1 MKAKQKTKRTYNL
14 SAIARRLQH
23 YLKDQKFVAVFI
35 AIALIA
41 STIFIIFAPIVTKD
55 VTDSIANS
63 ISRKTDMNFI
73 YIGQQLILLAVLY
86 ILSAGCSYYATIKT
100 TYLSQ
105 LVIKRLREDI
115 QEKLNKLTLNVLD
128 QSERGDLL
136 SRVTNDATTLSGAL
150 QGNVTQILVQGTTII
165 GIIAMMLVLNIQLSL
180 IFFIA
185 IPLSYYVMKL
195 ITKKTQ
201 VLFRRQQQELGSLNG
216 LIEEVYAGHLIVK
229 SFNNEAKAAQKFDD
243 INQRFFKS
251 YLNSRFYSGLTSPL
265 MKLINNLAYIGICVA
280 GGIFV
285 ITGTLTIGGIQAFL
299 IYANNIAS
307 PIALISNNLNFIQAG
322 AAAAERIF
330 EFLDREEETE
340 DVGTEVL
347 NVENTKGRIEFRN
360 VEFGYTAE
368 RTLFHDVSLKAEPGD
383 ILAVVGPSGAGKTTL
398 VNLLMRFYE
407 INQGSIL
414 IEGQNIKNLSRHNLR
429 SAFGMVLQ
437 DTWLFDGTIAENIGY
452 GKNKASREEVI
463 DAAKKAQCDEFIRKL
478 PLGYETRIGGDFTTL
493 SEGECQLLA
502 IARTIIAD
510 PKVLILDEA
519 TSSVDTRTEILITR
533 AMEAMMKGRTT
544 FIIAHRLFTIKNA
557 DKIIFM
563 MAGDIKEVGS
573 HTELMKQNGL
583 YANLYLSASD
593 N

>member
-1 MKAKQKTKRTYNL
+1 MKAKKRKYSFGSLGKRL
-14 SAIARRLQH
+14 SH
-23 YLKDQKFVAVFI
+23 YLKDKKHVIFFVAL
-35 AIALIA
+35 ALIA
-41 STIFIIFAPIVTKD
+41 STIFAIFAPVVTKD
-55 VTDSIANS
+55 VTDSIADS
-63 ISRKTDMNFI
+63 ITKNADIDFS
-73 YIGQQLILLAVLY
+73 YIGQQLLILAALY
-86 ILSAGCSYYATIKT
+86 ILSAGFAYYATMRT

-105 LVIKRLREDI
+105 LAIKRLRSDI

-150 QGNVTQILVQGTTII
+150 ESNLTQILVQATSII
-165 GIIAMMLVLNIQLSL
+165 GIIVMMLILNVQLSL
-180 IFFIA
+180 IFFVA
-185 IPLSYYVMKL
+185 IPLSYFVMKL

-201 VLFRRQQQELGSLNG
+201 VLFRRQQKELGALNG
-216 LIEEVYAGHLIVK
+216 LIEEVYDGHLIVK
-229 SFNNEAKAAQKFDD
+229 SFNHEAKSSEKFDA

-251 YLNSRFYSGLTSPL
+251 YLSSRFYSGLSSPL
-265 MKLINNLAYIGICVA
+265 MKLINNLAYIGICVV

-285 ITGTLTIGGIQAFL
+285 ITGTMTIGTIQAFL

-307 PIALISNNLNFIQAG
+307 PTALISNNLNFIQAG

-330 EFLDREEETE
+330 EFLDQEEEQP
-340 DVGTEVL
+340 DLGTEVL
-347 NVENTKGRIEFRN
+347 DVTTATGRIEFN
-360 VEFGYTAE
+360 HVEFGYIPE
-368 RTLFHDVSLKAEPGD
+368 RTLFHDVSLTAEPGE

-414 IEGQNIKNLSRHNLR
+414 LEGKNVKNLTRSNLR

-437 DTWLFDGTIAENIGY
+437 DTWLFDGTIEENIAY
-452 GKNKASREEVI
+452 GKNGATRDDVI
-463 DAAKKAQCDEFIRKL
+463 AAAKKAQCDEFIRKL

-519 TSSVDTRTEILITR
+519 TSSVDTRTEILITQ

-563 MAGDIKEVGS
+563 KEGDIKEVGS
-573 HTELMKQNGL
+573 HAELMKLGGL
-583 YANLYLSASD
+583 YAHLYLSASD

>member
-1 MKAKQKTKRTYNL
+1 MKAKKRKYSFGSLGKRL
-14 SAIARRLQH
+14 SH
-23 YLKDQKFVAVFI
+23 YLKDKKHVIFFVAL
-35 AIALIA
+35 ALIA
-41 STIFIIFAPIVTKD
+41 STIFAIFAPVVTKD
-55 VTDSIANS
+55 VTDSIADS
-63 ISRKTDMNFI
+63 ITKNADIDFS
-73 YIGQQLILLAVLY
+73 YIGQQLLILAALY
-86 ILSAGCSYYATIKT
+86 ILSAGFAYYATMRT

-105 LVIKRLREDI
+105 LAIKRLRSDI

-150 QGNVTQILVQGTTII
+150 ESNLTQILVQATSII
-165 GIIAMMLVLNIQLSL
+165 GIIVMMLILNVQLSL
-180 IFFIA
+180 IFFVA
-185 IPLSYYVMKL
+185 IPLSYFVMKL

-201 VLFRRQQQELGSLNG
+201 VLFRRQQKELGALNG
-216 LIEEVYAGHLIVK
+216 LIEEVYDGHLIVK
-229 SFNNEAKAAQKFDD
+229 SFNHEAKSSEKFDA

-251 YLNSRFYSGLTSPL
+251 YLSSRFYSGLSSPL
-265 MKLINNLAYIGICVA
+265 MKLINNLAYIGICVV

-285 ITGTLTIGGIQAFL
+285 ITGTMTIGTIQAFL

-307 PIALISNNLNFIQAG
+307 PTALISNNLNFIQAG

-330 EFLDREEETE
+330 EFLDQEEEQP
-340 DVGTEVL
+340 DLGTEVL
-347 NVENTKGRIEFRN
+347 DVTTASGRIEFN
-360 VEFGYTAE
+360 HVEFGYIPE
-368 RTLFHDVSLKAEPGD
+368 RTLFHDVSLTAEPGE

-414 IEGQNIKNLSRHNLR
+414 LEGKNVKNLTRPNLR

-437 DTWLFDGTIAENIGY
+437 DTWLFDGTIEENIAY
-452 GKNKASREEVI
+452 GKSGATRDDVI
-463 DAAKKAQCDEFIRKL
+463 AAAKKAQCDEFIRKL

-519 TSSVDTRTEILITR
+519 TSSVDTRTEILITQ

-563 MAGDIKEVGS
+563 KEGDIKEVGS
-573 HTELMKQNGL
+573 HAELMKLGGL
-583 YANLYLSASD
+583 YAHLYLSASD

>member
-1 MKAKQKTKRTYNL
+1 MKTKKRKYSFGAIGQRL
-14 SAIARRLQH
+14 SH
-23 YLKDQKFVAVFI
+23 YLKDKKHLIFFVAV
-35 AIALIA
+35 ALIA
-41 STIFIIFAPIVTKD
+41 STIFAIFAPVVTKD
-55 VTDSIANS
+55 ITDSIADS
-63 ISRKTDMNFI
+63 ITKNTDIDFS
-73 YIGQQLILLAVLY
+73 YISQQLIILAALY
-86 ILSAGCSYYATIKT
+86 ILSAGFAYYATMRT

-105 LVIKRLREDI
+105 LAIKRLRADI

-136 SRVTNDATTLSGAL
+136 SRVTNDATTLSSAL
-150 QGNVTQILVQGTTII
+150 QSNLTQILVQATSII
-165 GIIAMMLVLNIQLSL
+165 GIIVMMLVLNVQLSL

-185 IPLSYYVMKL
+185 LPLSYFVMKL

-216 LIEEVYAGHLIVK
+216 LIEEVYDGHLIVK
-229 SFNNEAKAAQKFDD
+229 SFNHEAKSAEKFDA

-251 YLNSRFYSGLTSPL
+251 YLSSQFYSGLSAPL
-265 MKLINNLAYIGICVA
+265 MKLINNLAYIGICVM

-285 ITGTLTIGGIQAFL
+285 ITGTMTIGTIQAFL

-307 PIALISNNLNFIQAG
+307 PTALISNNLNFIQAG

-330 EFLDREEETE
+330 EFLDREEEQP
-340 DVGTEVL
+340 DRGTEVL
-347 NVENTKGRIEFRN
+347 DVATTKGRIEFKN
-360 VEFGYTAE
+360 VEFGYLPE
-368 RTLFHDVSLKAEPGD
+368 RTLFHDVSLTAEPGE

-414 IEGQNIKNLSRHNLR
+414 LEGLNVKNLTRPNLR

-437 DTWLFDGTIAENIGY
+437 DTWLFDGTIEENIAY
-452 GKNKASREEVI
+452 GKSGATREDVI
-463 DAAKKAQCDEFIRKL
+463 AAAKKAQCDEFIRKL
-478 PLGYETRIGGDFTTL
+478 PRGYETRIGGDFTTL

-519 TSSVDTRTEILITR
+519 TSSVDTRTEILITQ

-563 MAGDIKEVGS
+563 MEGDIKEVGS
-573 HTELMKQNGL
+573 HAELMKLGGL

>member
-1 MKAKQKTKRTYNL
+1 MIKQKSKRKYSFMT
-14 SAIARRLQH
+14 IVRRLKD
-23 YLKDQKFVAVFI
+23 YLNDKKLTAVCV
-35 AIALIA
+35 AIALIF
-41 STIFIIFAPIVTKD
+41 STVFTIFAPIVTKY

-63 ISRKTDMNFI
+63 VAQSTAIDFV
-73 YIGQQLILLAVLY
+73 YIGRQLIVLAVLY
-86 ILSAGCSYYATIKT
+86 IFSAGLIYYATRRT

-105 LVIKRLREDI
+105 LVIKRLREEI
-115 QEKLNKLTLNVLD
+115 QEKLNKLSLNVID
-128 QSERGDLL
+128 QNERGDLL

-150 QGNVTQILVQGTTII
+150 EGNVTQILVQGTTII
-165 GIIAMMLVLNIQLSL
+165 GIIVMMLVVNIQLSL

-185 IPLSYYVMKL
+185 LPLSYFVMKL

-201 VLFRRQQQELGSLNG
+201 VLFRRQQKELGSLNG
-216 LIEEVYAGHLIVK
+216 LIEEVYDGHLIVK
-229 SFNNEAKAAQKFDD
+229 SFNYEEKAAEKFDD

-251 YLNSRFYSGLTSPL
+251 YLSSRFFSGLTSPL
-265 MKLINNLAYIGICVA
+265 MKLINNIAYIAICVI
-280 GGIFV
+280 GGILV
-285 ITGTLTIGGIQAFL
+285 ITGGLTIGGIQAFL
-299 IYANNIAS
+299 MYANNIAS
-307 PIALISNNLNFIQAG
+307 PIALISNNLNFLQSG

-330 EFLDREEETE
+330 QLLDEEEETE
-340 DVGTEVL
+340 DTGIVKLDVK
-347 NVENTKGRIEFRN
+347 NAKGSIAFEH
-360 VEFGYTAE
+360 VEFGYIPE
-368 RTLFHDVSLKAEPGD
+368 KTLFHDVSLKAEPGE

-407 INQGSIL
+407 INHGSIT
-414 IEGQNIKNLSRHNLR
+414 IEGLDIKDLTRRNLR

-437 DTWLFDGTIAENIGY
+437 DTWLFDGTIEENIAY
-452 GKNKASREEVI
+452 GKSGATRDEVI
-463 DAAKKAQCDEFIRKL
+463 LAAKKAQCDEFIRKL

-533 AMEAMMKGRTT
+533 AMEEMMKGRTT

-563 MAGDIKEVGS
+563 QDGDIREVGS
-573 HTELMKQNGL
+573 HRELMNKNGL

>member
-1 MKAKQKTKRTYNL
+1 MKAKRRKYSFGALGKRL
-14 SAIARRLQH
+14 SH
-23 YLKDQKFVAVFI
+23 YLNDKRHVIFFVAV
-35 AIALIA
+35 ALIA
-41 STIFIIFAPIVTKD
+41 STIFAIFAPVVTKD
-55 VTDSIANS
+55 VTDSIADSITKNS
-63 ISRKTDMNFI
+63 DIDFS
-73 YIGQQLILLAVLY
+73 YIGQQLLILAALY
-86 ILSAGCSYYATIKT
+86 ILSAGFAYYATMRT

-105 LVIKRLREDI
+105 LAIKRLRSDI

-150 QGNVTQILVQGTTII
+150 ESNLTQILVQATSII
-165 GIIAMMLVLNIQLSL
+165 GIIVMMLILNVQLSL
-180 IFFIA
+180 IFFVA
-185 IPLSYYVMKL
+185 IPLSYFVMKL

-201 VLFRRQQQELGSLNG
+201 VLFRRQQKELGALNG
-216 LIEEVYAGHLIVK
+216 LIEEVYDGHLIVK
-229 SFNNEAKAAQKFDD
+229 SFNHEAKSSEKFDA

-251 YLNSRFYSGLTSPL
+251 YLSSRFYSGLSSPL
-265 MKLINNLAYIGICVA
+265 MKLINNLAYIGICVV

-285 ITGTLTIGGIQAFL
+285 ITSTMTIGTIQAFL

-307 PIALISNNLNFIQAG
+307 PTALISNNLNFIQAG

-330 EFLDREEETE
+330 EFLDQEEEQP
-340 DVGTEVL
+340 DLGTEVL
-347 NVENTKGRIEFRN
+347 DVTTASGRIEFN
-360 VEFGYTAE
+360 HVEFGYIPE
-368 RTLFHDVSLKAEPGD
+368 RTLFHDVSLTAEPGE

-414 IEGQNIKNLSRHNLR
+414 LEGKNVKNLTRPNLR

-437 DTWLFDGTIAENIGY
+437 DTWLFDGTIEENIAY
-452 GKNKASREEVI
+452 GKNGATRDDVI
-463 DAAKKAQCDEFIRKL
+463 AAAKKAQCDEFIRKL

-502 IARTIIAD
+502 IARTIIAN

-519 TSSVDTRTEILITR
+519 TSSVDTRTEILITQ

-563 MAGDIKEVGS
+563 KEGDIKEVGS
-573 HTELMKQNGL
+573 HAELMKLGGL
-583 YANLYLSASD
+583 YAHLYLSASD

>member
-1 MKAKQKTKRTYNL
+1 MKAKKRKYSFGVIGKRL
-14 SAIARRLQH
+14 SH
-23 YLKDQKFVAVFI
+23 YLKDKRHVIFFVAV
-35 AIALIA
+35 ALIA
-41 STIFIIFAPIVTKD
+41 STIFAIFAPVVTKD
-55 VTDSIANS
+55 VTDSIADS
-63 ISRKTDMNFI
+63 ITKNTDIDFA
-73 YIGQQLILLAVLY
+73 YIGQQLLILAALY
-86 ILSAGCSYYATIKT
+86 ILSAGFAYYATMRT

-105 LVIKRLREDI
+105 LVIKRLRSDI

-150 QGNVTQILVQGTTII
+150 ESNLTQILVQATSII
-165 GIIAMMLVLNIQLSL
+165 GIIVMMLILNVQLSL
-180 IFFIA
+180 IFFVA
-185 IPLSYYVMKL
+185 IPLSYFVMKL

-201 VLFRRQQQELGSLNG
+201 VLFRRQQKELGALNG
-216 LIEEVYAGHLIVK
+216 LIEEVYDGHLIVK
-229 SFNNEAKAAQKFDD
+229 SFNQEAKSSEKFDA

-251 YLNSRFYSGLTSPL
+251 YLSSRFYSGLSSPL
-265 MKLINNLAYIGICVA
+265 MKLINNLAYIGICVV

-285 ITGTLTIGGIQAFL
+285 ITGTMTIGTIQAFL

-307 PIALISNNLNFIQAG
+307 PTALISNNLNFIQAG

-330 EFLDREEETE
+330 EFLDQEEEQP
-340 DVGTEVL
+340 DLGTEVL
-347 NVENTKGRIEFRN
+347 DVTTATGRIDFN
-360 VEFGYTAE
+360 HVEFGYIPE
-368 RTLFHDVSLKAEPGD
+368 RTLFHDVSLTAEPGE

-414 IEGQNIKNLSRHNLR
+414 LEGKNVKNLTRPNLR

-437 DTWLFDGTIAENIGY
+437 DTWLFDGTIEENIAY
-452 GKNKASREEVI
+452 GKSGATRDDVI
-463 DAAKKAQCDEFIRKL
+463 AAAKKAQCDEFIRKL

-519 TSSVDTRTEILITR
+519 TSSVDTRTEILITQ

-563 MAGDIKEVGS
+563 KEGDIKEVGS
-573 HTELMKQNGL
+573 HAELMKLDGL

>member
-1 MKAKQKTKRTYNL
+1 MKAKKRKYSFGALGKRL
-14 SAIARRLQH
+14 SH
-23 YLKDQKFVAVFI
+23 YLKDKKHVIFFVAL
-35 AIALIA
+35 ALIA
-41 STIFIIFAPIVTKD
+41 STIFAIFAPVVTKD
-55 VTDSIANS
+55 VTDSIADS
-63 ISRKTDMNFI
+63 ITKNADIDFS
-73 YIGQQLILLAVLY
+73 YIGQQLLILAALY
-86 ILSAGCSYYATIKT
+86 ILSAGFAYYATMRT

-105 LVIKRLREDI
+105 LAIKRLRSDI

-150 QGNVTQILVQGTTII
+150 ESNLTQILVQATSII
-165 GIIAMMLVLNIQLSL
+165 GIIVMMLILNVQLSL
-180 IFFIA
+180 IFFVA
-185 IPLSYYVMKL
+185 IPLSYFVMKL

-201 VLFRRQQQELGSLNG
+201 VLFRRQQKELGALNG
-216 LIEEVYAGHLIVK
+216 LIEEVYDGHLIVK
-229 SFNNEAKAAQKFDD
+229 SFNHEAKSSEKFDA

-251 YLNSRFYSGLTSPL
+251 YLSSRFYSGLSSPL
-265 MKLINNLAYIGICVA
+265 MKLINNLAYIGICVV

-285 ITGTLTIGGIQAFL
+285 ITGTMTIGTIQAFL

-307 PIALISNNLNFIQAG
+307 PTALISNNLNFIQAG

-330 EFLDREEETE
+330 EFLDQEEEQP
-340 DVGTEVL
+340 DLGTEVL
-347 NVENTKGRIEFRN
+347 DVTTATGRIEFN
-360 VEFGYTAE
+360 HVEFGYIPE
-368 RTLFHDVSLKAEPGD
+368 RTLFHDVSLTAEPGE

-414 IEGQNIKNLSRHNLR
+414 LEGKNVKNLTRPNLR

-437 DTWLFDGTIAENIGY
+437 DTWLFDGTIEENIAY
-452 GKNKASREEVI
+452 GKNGATRDDVI
-463 DAAKKAQCDEFIRKL
+463 AAAKKAQCDEFIRKL

-519 TSSVDTRTEILITR
+519 TSSVDTRTEILITQ

-563 MAGDIKEVGS
+563 KEGDIKEVGS
-573 HTELMKQNGL
+573 HAELMKLGGL
-583 YANLYLSASD
+583 YAHLYLSASD

>member
-1 MKAKQKTKRTYNL
+1 VKAKQKTKRKYSF
-14 SAIARRLQH
+14 SAISGRLQH
-23 YLKDQKFVAVFI
+23 YLKDQKHVAIFI
-35 AIALIA
+35 FISLIA

-63 ISRKTDMNFI
+63 ITQKTNINFI
-73 YIGQQLILLAVLY
+73 YIGQQLILLTALY
-86 ILSAGCSYYATIKT
+86 ILSAGFAFYATIRT

-115 QEKLNKLTLNVLD
+115 QKKLNKLTLNVLD
-128 QSERGDLL
+128 QSARGDLL
-136 SRVTNDATTLSGAL
+136 SRVTNDATTLAGAL
-150 QGNVTQILVQGTTII
+150 EGNVTQILVQGTTII
-165 GIIAMMLVLNIQLSL
+165 GILVMMFVLNIQLSL

-201 VLFRRQQQELGSLNG
+201 VLFRRQQKELGSLNG
-216 LIEEVYAGHLIVK
+216 LIEEVYDGHLIVK
-229 SFNNEAKAAQKFDD
+229 SFNNEAKAAEKFDS

-251 YLNSRFYSGLTSPL
+251 YLSSRFYSGLTSPL
-265 MKLINNLAYIGICVA
+265 MKLINNMAYIGICVA

-285 ITGTLTIGGIQAFL
+285 INGTMTIGGIQAFL

-330 EFLDREEETE
+330 EFLDREEEKE

-347 NVENTKGRIEFRN
+347 NVEKAKGSIEFKN

-383 ILAVVGPSGAGKTTL
+383 VLAVVGPSGAGKTTL

-407 INQGSIL
+407 INHGSIL
-414 IEGQNIKNLSRHNLR
+414 IEGQNIENLKRHNLR

-437 DTWLFDGTIAENIGY
+437 DTWLFDGTIEENIGY
-452 GKNKASREEVI
+452 GKSDATREEVI

-519 TSSVDTRTEILITR
+519 TSSVDTRTEILITQ

-563 MAGDIKEVGS
+563 KDGDIREVGS
-573 HTELMKQNGL
+573 HNELMKQNGL

>member
-1 MKAKQKTKRTYNL
+1 MKAKKRKYSFGAIGKRL
-14 SAIARRLQH
+14 SH
-23 YLKDQKFVAVFI
+23 YLKDKKHVIFFVAV
-35 AIALIA
+35 ALIA
-41 STIFIIFAPIVTKD
+41 STIFAIFAPVVTKD
-55 VTDSIANS
+55 VTDSIADS
-63 ISRKTDMNFI
+63 IAKNTDIDFS
-73 YIGQQLILLAVLY
+73 YIGQQLIILAALY
-86 ILSAGCSYYATIKT
+86 ILSAGFAYYATMRT

-105 LVIKRLREDI
+105 LAIKRLRADI

-150 QGNVTQILVQGTTII
+150 ESNLTQILVQATSII
-165 GIIAMMLVLNIQLSL
+165 GIIVMMLVLNVQLSL
-180 IFFIA
+180 IFFVA
-185 IPLSYYVMKL
+185 LPLSYFVMKL

-201 VLFRRQQQELGSLNG
+201 VLFRRQQKELGALNG
-216 LIEEVYAGHLIVK
+216 LIEEVYDGHLIIK
-229 SFNNEAKAAQKFDD
+229 SFNHEAKSAEKFDG

-251 YLNSRFYSGLTSPL
+251 YLSSRFYSGLSAPL
-265 MKLINNLAYIGICVA
+265 MKLINNLAYIGICVV

-307 PIALISNNLNFIQAG
+307 PTALISNNLNFIQSG

-330 EFLDREEETE
+330 EFLDREEEQA

-347 NVENTKGRIEFRN
+347 DVAKAKGSIEFNN
-360 VEFGYTAE
+360 VEFGYIPG
-368 RTLFHDVSLKAEPGD
+368 RTLFHDVSLKAEPGE

-407 INQGSIL
+407 INRGSIL
-414 IEGQNIKNLSRHNLR
+414 LEGLNVKDLTRHNLR

-437 DTWLFDGTIAENIGY
+437 DTWLFDGTIEENIAY
-452 GKNKASREEVI
+452 GKSGATREDVI
-463 DAAKKAQCDEFIRKL
+463 AAAKKAQCDEFIKKL

-519 TSSVDTRTEILITR
+519 TSSVDTRTEILITQ

-563 MAGDIKEVGS
+563 MEGDIKEVGS
-573 HTELMKQNGL
+573 HAELMKLGGL

>member
-1 MKAKQKTKRTYNL
+1 MKAKKKRTTSFL
-14 SAIARRLQH
+14 AIGKRLKY
-23 YLKDQKFVAVFI
+23 YLNDKTYVAIFIFI
-35 AIALIA
+35 ALVS
-41 STIFIIFAPIVTKD
+41 STIFAIFAPVVTKD
-55 VTDSIANS
+55 ITDSIAGSVAQN
-63 ISRKTDMNFI
+63 IDIDFG
-73 YIGQQLILLAVLY
+73 YIGKQLILLAVLY
-86 ILSAGCSYYATIKT
+86 LLSAGFAYYATMRT

-105 LVIKRLREDI
+105 LAIKRLREDI
-115 QEKLNKLTLNVLD
+115 QKKLNKLTLNVLD

-150 QGNVTQILVQGTTII
+150 ESNLTQILVQGTTIV
-165 GIIAMMLVLNIQLSL
+165 GIIVMMLVLNVQLSL
-180 IFFIA
+180 IFFVA
-185 IPLSYYVMKL
+185 LPLSYGVMKI

-201 VLFRRQQQELGSLNG
+201 VLFRRQQKELGALNG
-216 LIEEVYAGHLIVK
+216 LIEEVYDGHLIIK
-229 SFNNEAKAAQKFDD
+229 SFNHEAKAAEKFDA

-251 YLNSRFYSGLTSPL
+251 YLSSRFYSGLTSPL

-285 ITGTLTIGGIQAFL
+285 ISGSLTIGGIQAFL

-307 PIALISNNLNFIQAG
+307 PTALISNNLNFIQSG

-330 EFLDREEETE
+330 EFLDREEEPEDSGTAVLDVANTE
-340 DVGTEVL
+340 
-347 NVENTKGRIEFRN
+347 GRIEFN
-360 VEFGYTAE
+360 HVEFGYLPD
-368 RTLFHDVSLKAEPGD
+368 RTLFHDVSLKAEPGEV
-383 ILAVVGPSGAGKTTL
+383 LAVVGPSGAGKTTL

-407 INQGSIL
+407 INQGDIL
-414 IEGQNIKNLSRHNLR
+414 LEGLNVKNMTRNNLR

-437 DTWLFDGTIAENIGY
+437 DTWLFDGTIAENIAY
-452 GKNKASREEVI
+452 GKSGATREDVI
-463 DAAKKAQCDEFIRKL
+463 SAAKKAQCDEFIRKL
-478 PLGYETRIGGDFTTL
+478 PLGYETHIGGDFTTL

-519 TSSVDTRTEILITR
+519 TSSVDTRTEILITQ
-533 AMEAMMKGRTT
+533 AMETMMKGRTT

-573 HTELMKQNGL
+573 HAELMKLGGL

>member
-1 MKAKQKTKRTYNL
+1 MKAKRRKYSFGALGKRL
-14 SAIARRLQH
+14 SH
-23 YLKDQKFVAVFI
+23 YLNDKRHVIFFVAV
-35 AIALIA
+35 ALIA
-41 STIFIIFAPIVTKD
+41 STIFAIFAPVVTKD
-55 VTDSIANS
+55 VTDSIADSITKNS
-63 ISRKTDMNFI
+63 DIDFS
-73 YIGQQLILLAVLY
+73 YIGQQLLILAALY
-86 ILSAGCSYYATIKT
+86 ILSAGFAYYATMRT

-105 LVIKRLREDI
+105 LAIKRLRSDI

-150 QGNVTQILVQGTTII
+150 ESNLTQILVQATSII
-165 GIIAMMLVLNIQLSL
+165 GIIVMMLILNVQLSL
-180 IFFIA
+180 IFFVA
-185 IPLSYYVMKL
+185 IPLSYFVMKL

-201 VLFRRQQQELGSLNG
+201 VLFRRQQKELGALNG
-216 LIEEVYAGHLIVK
+216 LIEEVYDGHLIVK
-229 SFNNEAKAAQKFDD
+229 SFNHEAKSSEKFDA

-251 YLNSRFYSGLTSPL
+251 YLSSRFYSGLSSPL
-265 MKLINNLAYIGICVA
+265 MKLINNLAYIGICVV

-285 ITGTLTIGGIQAFL
+285 ITGTMTIGTIQAFL

-307 PIALISNNLNFIQAG
+307 PTALISNNLNFIQAG

-330 EFLDREEETE
+330 EFLDQEEEQP
-340 DVGTEVL
+340 DLGTEVL
-347 NVENTKGRIEFRN
+347 DVTTASGRIEFN
-360 VEFGYTAE
+360 HVEFGYIPE
-368 RTLFHDVSLKAEPGD
+368 RTLFHDVSLTAEPGE

-414 IEGQNIKNLSRHNLR
+414 LEGKNVKNLTRPNLR

-437 DTWLFDGTIAENIGY
+437 DTWLFDGTIEENIAY
-452 GKNKASREEVI
+452 GKSGATRDDVI
-463 DAAKKAQCDEFIRKL
+463 AAAKKAQCDEFIRKL

-519 TSSVDTRTEILITR
+519 TSSVDTRTEILITQ

-563 MAGDIKEVGS
+563 KEGDIKEVGS
-573 HTELMKQNGL
+573 HAELMKLGGL
-583 YANLYLSASD
+583 YAHLYLSASD

>member
-1 MKAKQKTKRTYNL
+1 MKQKSKRKYSFMT
-14 SAIARRLQH
+14 IVGRLKD
-23 YLKDQKFVAVFI
+23 YLKDKKLTAICV
-35 AIALIA
+35 AIALIF
-41 STIFIIFAPIVTKD
+41 STVFTIFAPIVTKY

-63 ISRKTDMNFI
+63 VAQSTAIDFV
-73 YIGQQLILLAVLY
+73 YIGRQLIVLAVLY
-86 ILSAGCSYYATIKT
+86 IFSAGLIYYATRRT

-105 LVIKRLREDI
+105 LVIKRLREEI
-115 QEKLNKLTLNVLD
+115 QEKLNKLSLNVID
-128 QSERGDLL
+128 QNERGDLL

-150 QGNVTQILVQGTTII
+150 EGNVTQILVQGTTII
-165 GIIAMMLVLNIQLSL
+165 GIIVMMLVVNVQLSL

-185 IPLSYYVMKL
+185 LPLSYFVMKL

-201 VLFRRQQQELGSLNG
+201 VLFRRQQKELGSLNG
-216 LIEEVYAGHLIVK
+216 LIEEVYDGHLIVK
-229 SFNNEAKAAQKFDD
+229 SFNYEEKAAEKFDN

-251 YLNSRFYSGLTSPL
+251 YLSSRFFSGLTSPL
-265 MKLINNLAYIGICVA
+265 MKLINNIAYIAICVI
-280 GGIFV
+280 GGILV
-285 ITGTLTIGGIQAFL
+285 ITGGLTIGGIQAFL
-299 IYANNIAS
+299 MYANNIAS
-307 PIALISNNLNFIQAG
+307 PIALISNNLNFLQSG

-330 EFLDREEETE
+330 QLLDEEEETE
-340 DVGTEVL
+340 DTGIVKLDVK
-347 NVENTKGRIEFRN
+347 NTKGSIAFEH
-360 VEFGYTAE
+360 VEFGYIPGK
-368 RTLFHDVSLKAEPGD
+368 TLFHDVSLKAEPGE

-407 INQGSIL
+407 INHGSIM
-414 IEGQNIKNLSRHNLR
+414 IEGLDIKDLTRRNLR

-437 DTWLFDGTIAENIGY
+437 DTWLFDGTIEENIAY
-452 GKNKASREEVI
+452 GKSDATRDEVI
-463 DAAKKAQCDEFIRKL
+463 LAAKKAQCDEFIRKL

-533 AMEAMMKGRTT
+533 AMEEMMKGRTT

-563 MAGDIKEVGS
+563 QDGDIREVGS
-573 HTELMKQNGL
+573 HRELMNKNGL

>member
-1 MKAKQKTKRTYNL
+1 MKAQQKTKHKY
-14 SAIARRLQH
+14 SFSSVGKRLQH
-23 YLKDQKFVAVFI
+23 YLKDKKHVAIFI
-35 AIALIA
+35 AIALVA
-41 STIFIIFAPIVTKD
+41 STVFTIFAPIVTKD

-63 ISRKTDMNFI
+63 ITQKTTIDFI
-73 YIGQQLILLAVLY
+73 YIGQQLILLAGLY
-86 ILSAGCSYYATIKT
+86 ILSAGFAYYVTIRT

-115 QEKLNKLTLNVLD
+115 QKKLNKLTLNVLD

-136 SRVTNDATTLSGAL
+136 SRVTNDATTLAGAL

-165 GIIAMMLVLNIQLSL
+165 GILVMMFVLNIQLSL

-185 IPLSYYVMKL
+185 IPLSYYVMKI

-201 VLFRRQQQELGSLNG
+201 VLFRRQQKELGSLNG
-216 LIEEVYAGHLIVK
+216 LIEEVYDGHLIVK
-229 SFNNEAKAAQKFDD
+229 SFNNEAKAAEKFDD

-251 YLNSRFYSGLTSPL
+251 YLSSRFYSGLTSPL
-265 MKLINNLAYIGICVA
+265 MKLINNLAYIGICVI

-285 ITGTLTIGGIQAFL
+285 ITGSLTIGGIQAFL

-330 EFLDREEETE
+330 ELLDREEEKE
-340 DVGTEVL
+340 DVATEILDVD
-347 NVENTKGRIEFRN
+347 NAKGSIEFKN
-360 VEFGYTAE
+360 VEFGYSPE
-368 RTLFHDVSLKAEPGD
+368 RILFHDVSLKAKPGE

-407 INQGSIL
+407 INHGSIL
-414 IEGQNIKNLSRHNLR
+414 IEGKNNKNLMRQNLR

-437 DTWLFDGTIAENIGY
+437 DTWLFDGTIEENIGY
-452 GKNKASREEVI
+452 GKSDATRAEVI
-463 DAAKKAQCDEFIRKL
+463 LAAQKAQCDEFIRKL

-519 TSSVDTRTEILITR
+519 TSSVDTRTEIL
-533 AMEAMMKGRTT
+533 
-544 FIIAHRLFTIKNA
+544 
-557 DKIIFM
+557 
-563 MAGDIKEVGS
+563 
-573 HTELMKQNGL
+573 
-583 YANLYLSASD
+583 
-593 N
+593 

>member
-1 MKAKQKTKRTYNL
+1 MKQKSKRKYSFMT
-14 SAIARRLQH
+14 IVRRLKD
-23 YLKDQKFVAVFI
+23 YLNDKKLTAVCV
-35 AIALIA
+35 AIALIF
-41 STIFIIFAPIVTKD
+41 STVFTIFAPIVTKY

-63 ISRKTDMNFI
+63 VAQSTAIDFV
-73 YIGQQLILLAVLY
+73 YIGRQLIVLAVLY
-86 ILSAGCSYYATIKT
+86 IFSAGLIYYATRRT

-105 LVIKRLREDI
+105 LVIKRLREEI
-115 QEKLNKLTLNVLD
+115 QEKLNKLSLNVID
-128 QSERGDLL
+128 QNERGDLL

-150 QGNVTQILVQGTTII
+150 EGNVTQILVQGTTII
-165 GIIAMMLVLNIQLSL
+165 GIIVMMLVVNIQLSL

-185 IPLSYYVMKL
+185 LPLSYFVMKL

-201 VLFRRQQQELGSLNG
+201 VLFRRQQKELGSLNG
-216 LIEEVYAGHLIVK
+216 LIEEVYDGHLIVK
-229 SFNNEAKAAQKFDD
+229 SFNYEEKAAEKFDD

-251 YLNSRFYSGLTSPL
+251 YLSSRFFSGLTSPL
-265 MKLINNLAYIGICVA
+265 MKLINNIAYIAICVI
-280 GGIFV
+280 GGILV
-285 ITGTLTIGGIQAFL
+285 ITGGLTIGGIQAFL
-299 IYANNIAS
+299 MYANNIAS
-307 PIALISNNLNFIQAG
+307 PIALISNNLNFLQSG

-330 EFLDREEETE
+330 QLLDEEEETE
-340 DVGTEVL
+340 DTGIVKLDVK
-347 NVENTKGRIEFRN
+347 NAKGSIAFEH
-360 VEFGYTAE
+360 VEFGYIPE
-368 RTLFHDVSLKAEPGD
+368 KTLFHDVSLKAEPGE

-407 INQGSIL
+407 INHGSIT
-414 IEGQNIKNLSRHNLR
+414 IEGLDIKDLTRRNLR

-437 DTWLFDGTIAENIGY
+437 DTWLFDGTIEENIAY
-452 GKNKASREEVI
+452 GKSGATRDEVI
-463 DAAKKAQCDEFIRKL
+463 LAAKKAQCDEFIRKL

-533 AMEAMMKGRTT
+533 AMEEMMKGRTT

-563 MAGDIKEVGS
+563 QDGDIREVGS
-573 HTELMKQNGL
+573 HRELMNKNGL

>member
-1 MKAKQKTKRTYNL
+1 MKTKKRKYSFGALGKRL
-14 SAIARRLQH
+14 SH
-23 YLKDQKFVAVFI
+23 YLKDKRHVIFFVAV
-35 AIALIA
+35 ALIA
-41 STIFIIFAPIVTKD
+41 STIFAIFAPVVTKD
-55 VTDSIANS
+55 VTDSIADS
-63 ISRKTDMNFI
+63 ITKNTDIDFS
-73 YIGQQLILLAVLY
+73 YIGQQLLILAALY
-86 ILSAGCSYYATIKT
+86 ILSAGFAYYATMRT

-105 LVIKRLREDI
+105 LAIKRLRSDI

-150 QGNVTQILVQGTTII
+150 ESNLTQILVQATSII
-165 GIIAMMLVLNIQLSL
+165 GIIVMMLILNVQLSL
-180 IFFIA
+180 IFFVA
-185 IPLSYYVMKL
+185 IPLSYFVMKL

-201 VLFRRQQQELGSLNG
+201 VLFRRQQKELGALNG
-216 LIEEVYAGHLIVK
+216 LIEEVYDGHLIVK
-229 SFNNEAKAAQKFDD
+229 SFNHEAKSSEKFDA

-251 YLNSRFYSGLTSPL
+251 YLSSRFYSGLSSPL
-265 MKLINNLAYIGICVA
+265 MKLINNLAYIGICVV

-285 ITGTLTIGGIQAFL
+285 ITGTMTIGTIQAFL

-307 PIALISNNLNFIQAG
+307 PTALISNNLNFIQAG

-330 EFLDREEETE
+330 EFLDQEEEQP
-340 DVGTEVL
+340 DLGTEVL
-347 NVENTKGRIEFRN
+347 DVTTASGRIEFN
-360 VEFGYTAE
+360 HVEFGYIPE
-368 RTLFHDVSLKAEPGD
+368 RTLFHDVSLTAEPGE

-414 IEGQNIKNLSRHNLR
+414 LEGKNVKNLTRPNLR

-437 DTWLFDGTIAENIGY
+437 DTWLFDGTIEENIAY
-452 GKNKASREEVI
+452 GKSGATRDDVI
-463 DAAKKAQCDEFIRKL
+463 AAAKKAQCDEFIRKL

-519 TSSVDTRTEILITR
+519 TSSVDTRTEILITQ

-563 MAGDIKEVGS
+563 KEGDIKEVGS
-573 HTELMKQNGL
+573 HAELMKLGGL
-583 YANLYLSASD
+583 YAHLYLSASD